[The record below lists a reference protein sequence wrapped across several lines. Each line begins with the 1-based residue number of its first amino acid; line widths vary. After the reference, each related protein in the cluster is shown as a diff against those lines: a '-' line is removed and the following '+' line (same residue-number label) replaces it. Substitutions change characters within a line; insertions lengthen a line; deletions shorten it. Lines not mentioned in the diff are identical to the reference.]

1 MTHVPI
7 QCITTDQWLCQ
18 YDHHLEHVTG
28 VAVTTRKKY
37 LYFASKFLTAVGD
50 SLSLDWSLIKAS
62 QITAFVEREAASRLN
77 HGRKDPAIAVR
88 SLLRYLFTEGVVHAG
103 LIAAVPVMRQ
113 VRLAALP
120 RPLSGDE
127 VERVLAACPSTPHG
141 LRDFAIVLLLSRL
154 GMRAGEVARLSFDD
168 IDWRQGHLVVRL
180 SKSHRERILPL
191 SQEVGE
197 ALVAYIRDARP
208 KSSER
213 YLFLSHKDPH
223 RALLNAPS
231 ITHVVKRLLPKA
243 SIPARTG
250 GAHLFRHAAATQM
263 VRRGA
268 TFKEVADVLGHKALV
283 TTTIYAKL
291 DLATLSLIA
300 LPCPGGDL

>member
-1 MTHVPI
+1 MTHDPVQSI
-7 QCITTDQWLCQ
+7 STVQLLGQ
-18 YDHHLEHVTG
+18 YEHHLEHVTG
-28 VAVTTRKKY
+28 VALTTRKKY
-37 LYFASKFLTAVGD
+37 LYFASKFLTAVAG
-50 SLSLDWSLIKAS
+50 STFPDWSLLKAS
-62 QITAFVEREAASRLN
+62 QITAFVEREAVPRHN

-88 SLLRYLFTEGVVHAG
+88 SLLRYLVAEGVIHAG

-113 VRLAALP
+113 YKLSALP
-120 RPLSGDE
+120 NFLSSDE

-141 LRDFAIVLLLSRL
+141 LRDFAIVILLSRL

-168 IDWRQGHLVVRL
+168 IDWRKGHLVVRL
-180 SKSHRERILPL
+180 SKSHKERLLPL

-213 YLFLSHKDPH
+213 YVFLSHRYPH
-223 RALLNAPS
+223 HPLLNVPS
-231 ITHVVKRLLPKA
+231 ITSVVKRLLPKA

-250 GAHLFRHAAATQM
+250 GAHLFRHTAATQM

-268 TFKEVADVLGHKALV
+268 TFKEVADVLGHRALV
-283 TTTIYAKL
+283 TTAIYAKL
-291 DLATLSLIA
+291 DLATLSLVA
-300 LPCPGGDL
+300 LPCPGGEL